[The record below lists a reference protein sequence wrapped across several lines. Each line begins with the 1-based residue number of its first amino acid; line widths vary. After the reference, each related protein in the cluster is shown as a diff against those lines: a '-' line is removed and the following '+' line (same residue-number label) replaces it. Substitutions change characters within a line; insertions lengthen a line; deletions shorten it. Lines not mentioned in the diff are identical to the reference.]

1 MLPKVLTSPSAIVG
15 VSHPHGGY
23 LQESKKITT
32 IQESM
37 PHAANTVFNTQ
48 GSTFIPVALHGQEG
62 FALSPYW
69 PLEGETPGEF
79 HGRNEIAVSLVHY
92 LL

>member
-1 MLPKVLTSPSAIVG
+1 
-15 VSHPHGGY
+15 
-23 LQESKKITT
+23 
-32 IQESM
+32 M
-37 PHAANTVFNTQ
+37 PHAANTVFSTR
-48 GSTFIPVALHGQEG
+48 GSTFIPVALHSQEG

-69 PLEGETPGEF
+69 PLERETPGEF